1 MRIKIRLTE
10 SKNNELLNEIQILD
24 KIGKELKTSVRFI
37 TTFGT
42 GVGAFYP
49 AISRMLENSSVSLN
63 KEEVILLIVTSIS
76 VLIHSDEAEKLKQKV
91 EEQGLVKTY
100 NEIHKFIKEYHKFI
114 NLLKNKSNSISITIS
129 DLLGY
134 TALLVPSM
142 RIISKVIQEQNL
154 GITDVKQLFAGLLV
168 SSSAYGIK
176 SLLDKNKIQESFD
189 DEFDTSDVDT
199 IPVTQ
204 VEEIFK
210 YFHLSAKKLN
220 GNQPFTFTKRVP
232 KYPFENDG
240 RVIEDDFTPRISLA
254 TRIKDATDALSGTST
269 DFYYVYAADVESRVG
284 DDVKAIPLDLKF
296 QKCKQNLDTEDNKYG
311 PTYDFKKFIRQY
323 SDNPKLN
330 KIVDKMKKNMSSGW
344 GEVDYLNPEKL
355 VYSPAQLPS
364 ELKKKW
370 YACVPDA
377 LETNEY
383 WGLEDTRMYLLGT
396 YEVGDDVIV
405 LTPEARELL
414 NSIENE

>member
-10 SKNNELLNEIQILD
+10 SK
-24 KIGKELKTSVRFI
+24 K
-37 TTFGT
+37 
-42 GVGAFYP
+42 
-49 AISRMLENSSVSLN
+49 
-63 KEEVILLIVTSIS
+63 
-76 VLIHSDEAEKLKQKV
+76 
-91 EEQGLVKTY
+91 
-100 NEIHKFIKEYHKFI
+100 IKE
-114 NLLKNKSNSISITIS
+114 
-129 DLLGY
+129 
-134 TALLVPSM
+134 A
-142 RIISKVIQEQNL
+142 
-154 GITDVKQLFAGLLV
+154 
-168 SSSAYGIK
+168 IK
-176 SLLDKNKIQESFD
+176 SEWNE
-189 DEFDTSDVDT
+189 DEFYSDVDI
-199 IPVTQ
+199 IPVEE

-210 YFHLSAKKLN
+210 YFHLSTTRLN
-220 GNQPFTFTKRVP
+220 GNEPFTFTKRVP
-232 KYPFENDG
+232 KHPFENDG

-254 TRIKDATDALSGTST
+254 TRIKDATDALGGTVT

-330 KIVDKMKKNMSSGW
+330 KIVNKTKKQISSGYSYDDGW
-344 GEVDYLNPEKL
+344 DAERLI
-355 VYSPAQLPS
+355 YSPAQLPS

-414 NSIENE
+414 DSIENE

>member
-76 VLIHSDEAEKLKQKV
+76 VLIHSDEAEKLKKKV

-142 RIISKVIQEQNL
+142 KIISKVIQEQNL
-154 GITDVKQLFAGLLV
+154 GITDIKDLFAGLLV

-210 YFHLSAKKLN
+210 YFHLSANKLN

-330 KIVDKMKKNMSSGW
+330 KIVDKTKKQMSSSG
-344 GEVDYLNPEKL
+344 YLDAENL
-355 VYSPAQLPS
+355 IYSPAQLPS

>member
-199 IPVTQ
+199 IPVAQ

-210 YFHLSAKKLN
+210 YFHLSANKLN

-330 KIVDKMKKNMSSGW
+330 KTLDKWKKTKNDPFFKNYGA
-344 GEVDYLNPEKL
+344 EDI
-355 VYSPAQLPS
+355 VYSPAQLPP

>member
-1 MRIKIRLTE
+1 
-10 SKNNELLNEIQILD
+10 
-24 KIGKELKTSVRFI
+24 
-37 TTFGT
+37 
-42 GVGAFYP
+42 
-49 AISRMLENSSVSLN
+49 LN

-76 VLIHSDEAEKLKQKV
+76 VLVHSDEAEKLKKKV

-142 RIISKVIQEQNL
+142 KIISKVIQEQNL
-154 GITDVKQLFAGLLV
+154 GITDIKDLFAGLLV

-210 YFHLSAKKLN
+210 YFHLSANKLN

-330 KIVDKMKKNMSSGW
+330 KIVDKMKKNMSGGW
-344 GEVDYLNPEKL
+344 GDVDYLNPEKL
-355 VYSPAQLPS
+355 VYSPAQLPP